1 MKSAKTAQEK
11 AKRSAEDWVGVA
23 REFGEKCQ
31 AIQHDPK
38 LDLDQKLEKQKAL
51 GQQMGKEIQ
60 ADPNLKKEEKQL
72 MIASINNYMDEWSK
86 MHDLM
91 KKVPEKS
98 GQKPAKK

>member
-1 MKSAKTAQEK
+1 MKSAKTQEK
-11 AKRSAEDWVGVA
+11 AKRSAEDWVTVA

-38 LDLDQKLEKQKAL
+38 LSLDEKLEKQKIL
-51 GQQMGKEIQ
+51 GQQMGKEIEG
-60 ADPNLKKEEKQL
+60 DTHLKKEEKQL

-91 KKVPEKS
+91 KNATKPE
-98 GQKPAKK
+98 QKKAGKK

>member
-11 AKRSAEDWVGVA
+11 AKRCAEDWVGVA

-51 GQQMGKEIQ
+51 GQQMGKEIE
-60 ADPNLKKEEKQL
+60 ADPNLKKEEKHL

-98 GQKPAKK
+98 GQKAVKK